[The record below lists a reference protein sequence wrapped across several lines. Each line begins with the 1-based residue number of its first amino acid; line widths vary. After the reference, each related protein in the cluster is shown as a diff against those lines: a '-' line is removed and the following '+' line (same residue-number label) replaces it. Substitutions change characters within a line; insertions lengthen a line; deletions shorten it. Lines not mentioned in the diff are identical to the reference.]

1 MTFIKSLWNRIQN
14 SSNDSWC
21 KGKFLGLYQFT
32 WYSGVKVLGCFF
44 PHFETIRALF
54 FSSSSLHIF
63 TLKHSSAL
71 FSQCPSHSNSSDQSS
86 SSHCWCDVGRKWLSH
101 LWRKKRKKALL
112 IAQLSQIKWS
122 GAWSHGMLL
131 STQSSVLLPS
141 RNTACTGD
149 KKNAFTGGAQ
159 A

>member
-1 MTFIKSLWNRIQN
+1 MTVGVKEN
-14 SSNDSWC
+14 
-21 KGKFLGLYQFT
+21 FLGCISSPGTVELKYL
-32 WYSGVKVLGCFF
+32 GVFF